1 MSLLRFLG
9 LLFILVSI
17 FAGTITV
24 VALVILTIRFWP
36 LTLVL
41 LLTLAIFQLASTRIL
56 RPQGG
61 NPP

>member
-36 LTLVL
+36 LTLAL